1 MAEFSMGKELVSI
14 EIYREAMEESLKN
27 AEALIKASKTI
38 ASDASQAHAV
48 MLHGL
53 AQEEIAKGYACWLV
67 IAEVIPRNHPLIGF
81 SKKKS
86 VFRNHDVKHELFILM
101 GSTLVLAGL
110 RGAKS
115 GESYIPN
122 KDEIFG
128 MRLVADSMGPEIT
141 KIRSD
146 MMYVD
151 IRQNESK
158 TYEVLSPLKLNIQDY
173 ELAYSFSESLIKQIR
188 HLFHLSTTDDFKQNI
203 ERYRSLIRNRRPD
216 YPENPL
222 W

>member
-1 MAEFSMGKELVSI
+1 MNVIPREVYK
-14 EIYREAMEESLKN
+14 EAMEESLKN
-27 AEALIKASKTI
+27 AEALIKASK
-38 ASDASQAHAV
+38 AVANDASQAHAL

-81 SKKKS
+81 SRKKS
-86 VFRNHDVKHELFILM
+86 VFRNHDVKHELFISM
-101 GSTLVLAGL
+101 GSTMMLAGL
-110 RGAKS
+110 RGTKS
-115 GESYIPN
+115 GESYIPD
-122 KDEIFG
+122 KGEIFG
-128 MRLVADSMGPEIT
+128 MRLVANFMGPEIT

-151 IRQNESK
+151 IRQNEPK
-158 TYEVLSPLKLNIQDY
+158 TYEVLSPLKLNIQEYNLD
-173 ELAYSFSESLIKQIR
+173 YSFSELLIEQIR
-188 HLFHLSTTDDFKQNI
+188 HLLHLSTTDDFKQNI
-203 ERYRSLIRNRRPD
+203 ERYRSLIRNNSPD